1 MNFDLKKLAP
11 WNWFKKEQQEAQQSA
26 GNLPVARSQA
36 PGTLSSLPT
45 TDPLLQ
51 LHREVDRLFDEA
63 FRGFGLGFPRL
74 SLPASAPSLL
84 PQWQGVLRPSLDIQE
99 TDKQYHITIEVP
111 GVEEKDIQLTLDDD
125 VLWVRGEKRQEAE
138 RKDGQYHFV
147 ERSYGSF
154 QRALNLPA
162 DANQDAIKASFKNG
176 VLTIT
181 LDKREQ
187 PAGSGARQI
196 PIQS

>member
-1 MNFDLKKLAP
+1 M
-11 WNWFKKEQQEAQQSA
+11 
-26 GNLPVARSQA
+26 
-36 PGTLSSLPT
+36 
-45 TDPLLQ
+45 
-51 LHREVDRLFDEA
+51 
-63 FRGFGLGFPRL
+63 
-74 SLPASAPSLL
+74 
-84 PQWQGVLRPSLDIQE
+84 LRPSLDIHE
-99 TDKQYHITIEVP
+99 TEKQYVITLEVP

-125 VLWVRGEKRQEAE
+125 VLWVRGEKRQEEE
-138 RKDGQYHFV
+138 RKDAQYHFV

-162 DANQDAIKASFKNG
+162 DANQDAINASFKNG

-187 PAGSGARQI
+187 PAASGARQI

>member
-1 MNFDLKKLAP
+1 MDFNLKKLAP
-11 WNWFKKEQQEAQQSA
+11 WNWFKKEQQDAQQDVS
-26 GNLPVARSQA
+26 NLPVNRPNVRATTPAVQA
-36 PGTLSSLPT
+36 V
-45 TDPLLQ
+45 DPLLQ
-51 LHREVDRLFDEA
+51 LHREVDRLFDDA

-74 SLPASAPSLL
+74 TVPAAPPLL
-84 PQWQGVLRPSLDIQE
+84 PEWQGVLRPSIDIQE
-99 TDKQYHITIEVP
+99 SDKQYIVTLEIP

-138 RKDGQYHFV
+138 RKDAQYHFV

-162 DANQDAIKASFKNG
+162 DADQDAIKASFRNG

-187 PAGSGARQI
+187 VIPTGARQI

>member
-1 MNFDLKKLAP
+1 MPAT
-11 WNWFKKEQQEAQQSA
+11 E
-26 GNLPVARSQA
+26 
-36 PGTLSSLPT
+36 SLF
-45 TDPLLQ
+45 Q

-74 SLPASAPSLL
+74 NLPASTPSLL
-84 PQWQGVLRPSLDIQE
+84 PQWQGVLRPSLDIHE
-99 TDKQYHITIEVP
+99 TEKQYVITLEVP

-125 VLWVRGEKRQEAE
+125 VLWVRGEKRQEEE
-138 RKDGQYHFV
+138 RKDAQYHFV

-162 DANQDAIKASFKNG
+162 DANQDAINASFKNG

-187 PAGSGARQI
+187 PAASGARQI